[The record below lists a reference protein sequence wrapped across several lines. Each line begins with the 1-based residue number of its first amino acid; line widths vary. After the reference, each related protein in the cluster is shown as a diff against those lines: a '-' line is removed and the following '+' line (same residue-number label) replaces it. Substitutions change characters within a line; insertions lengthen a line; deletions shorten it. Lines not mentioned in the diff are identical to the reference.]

1 MFARLAAL
9 FLMLLCAWPSR
20 AQEADSVA
28 DSAAG
33 MTAEEAY
40 FLGALQYERA
50 RALLQA
56 RLEAGETEIAA
67 AYAETFRAEGA
78 YDRGLEV
85 LADVLEDA
93 PNDPNLLYAKG
104 TLLVERG
111 RYEEAE
117 EAFREATQRQ
127 PDLWANLLAWG
138 QLMEKTGRAAEA
150 RRLYAAIY
158 RRYQEG
164 AFRTSASLSIAGQA
178 AAELAEYREANDAF
192 RTAYRLDGTDIQNL
206 RRWADLF
213 REQYNEAE
221 AERTYEEALGL
232 NPRHAGLLVGLARSG
247 QGFGRQEE
255 LARQALEVNPNSTEA
270 LDLLAELRILDGLY
284 DEARATAQQ
293 ALDVNPSSVSS
304 LAHLASAYYL
314 EGDTARY
321 AQTERQ
327 ALAIN
332 PQAGDFY
339 LTVTDN
345 VVRRFR
351 YPDAIRFTSLAVGVD
366 RANPDVYAALGL
378 ALFRLGA
385 QEQARR
391 YLEAAFDADPYN
403 LFVGNTLTLLDE
415 YENFSVLESEHF
427 RLLIHA
433 SEGDVMGPD
442 ILEVAEAAYEALSA
456 RYPYRPQGKIRIE
469 AYNDAGDF
477 AVRVAGIPH
486 LGLLGVAFGDV
497 VALTTP
503 EAQAGR
509 PHNWA
514 RTLWHELA
522 HTMAIGVSDF
532 HVPRWFTEGLSV
544 YEEQLADPAWGREM
558 DLELFAAFD
567 QDKLLSLEE
576 IDRGFTRP
584 TFRGQILL
592 SYYHAS
598 KVIAFIADEHGFD
611 AVIAIQQNLAQGDD
625 IGASVQKATGQSL
638 DALDEAFRESLT
650 EERQQLAGVLE
661 DLSTL
666 SGDVEGEDAEG
677 EEAPDVRPDGAARSA
692 NPFFRLLDSGG
703 AALAAER
710 YDEAER
716 DFNEALDLYPDF
728 VGSGNPYEGLVA
740 IYRARGDTAALKSV
754 LERFLQRAELAAGAA
769 RELAALQEADEQ
781 WEDVAQNLRRSLN
794 VEPYDLDVRRRLA
807 EAYEALGRTSEA
819 VTQRRAIVALDP
831 VDEAAAYYQLAASL
845 YANEDVP
852 EAKRAVL
859 QSLERAPGYRDAQ
872 KLLLRLVEE

>member
-1 MFARLAAL
+1 MSARLAFL
-9 FLMLLCAWPSR
+9 LLMLSCVWPSQ
-20 AQEADSVA
+20 AQEADTSDA
-28 DSAAG
+28 TPDF
-33 MTAEEAY
+33 AE
-40 FLGALQYERA
+40 ALQTGRYEVA
-50 RALLQA
+50 RRLLQE
-56 RLEAGETEIAA
+56 RLEAGETEHAPD
-67 AYAETFRAEGA
+67 YAETFRAEGA
-78 YDRGLEV
+78 YDEGLEA
-85 LADVLEDA
+85 LEGFLEDA
-93 PNDPNLLYAKG
+93 PDDPYLLYAKG
-104 TLLVERG
+104 MLLVDRG

-117 EAFREATQRQ
+117 AAFREVTQQQ

-138 QLMEKTGRAAEA
+138 KLMQQTGRSAEA

-164 AFRTSASLSIAGQA
+164 AFRTSEALSVAGQA
-178 AAELAEYREANDAF
+178 AAELAEFRDANDAF
-192 RTAYRLDGTDIQNL
+192 RTAYRLDGTDVQNL

-213 REQYNEAE
+213 RKQYNDAD
-221 AERTYEEALGL
+221 AERTYEEALGV
-232 NPRHAGLLVGLARSG
+232 NPRQAGLLVGLARSG

-255 LARQALEVNPNSTEA
+255 LARQALEVNPNSMEA

-284 DEARATAQQ
+284 DEARETAQQ
-293 ALDVNPSSVSS
+293 ALGVNPSSVSS

-332 PQAGDFY
+332 PQAGNFY
-339 LTVTDN
+339 LTVADN

-351 YPDAIRFTSLAVGVD
+351 YPDAVRFTSLAVGVD
-366 RANPDVYAALGL
+366 RSNPDVYAALGL

-391 YLEAAFDADPYN
+391 YLEAAFNADPYN

-433 SEGDVMGPD
+433 SEGEVMGPD
-442 ILEVAEAAYEALSA
+442 ILETAEAAYDALSA

-477 AVRVAGIPH
+477 AVRVAGVPH
-486 LGLLGVAFGDV
+486 LGLLGVAFGDI

-544 YEEQLADPAWGREM
+544 YEEQLAYPAWGREM

-567 QDKLLSLEE
+567 QGKLLPLEE

-584 TFRGQILL
+584 TFPGQILL

-598 KVIAFIADEHGFD
+598 KVIAFVADEYGFE
-611 AVIAIQQNLAQGDD
+611 AVIATQQHLAQGDD

-638 DALDEAFRESLT
+638 AALDEAFRESLT
-650 EERQQLAGVLE
+650 QQRQRLAGVLQDLQ
-661 DLSTL
+661 DLS
-666 SGDVEGEDAEG
+666 GEAEGEDAE
-677 EEAPDVRPDGAARSA
+677 EPDVRPEAAGRTS

-703 AALAAER
+703 AALEAER

-716 DFNEALDLYPDF
+716 DFNEALNLYSDF
-728 VGSGNPYEGLVA
+728 VGSGNPYEGLAA
-740 IYRARGDTAALKSV
+740 IYRARGDTAALAGV
-754 LERFLQRAELAAGAA
+754 LERFLQRAELAASAA
-769 RELAALQEADEQ
+769 RELAALNEADEA
-781 WEDVAQNLRRSLN
+781 WADVALNLRRSLN

-807 EAYEALGRTSEA
+807 EAYEKLGRTSEA

-831 VDEAAAYYQLAASL
+831 VDEAAAYYQLAMSL
-845 YANEDVP
+845 YANEDLP

-872 KLLLRLVEE
+872 RLLLRMVEE